1 MSNGTLDFTAADDC
15 AAILPAQYFDHTSR
29 RKLLEGEYRLLAAV
43 LEEAVR
49 SYVVSMSRRT
59 EQQRLDFEQLRC
71 WFRASGS
78 RNRQELFAF
87 ESICDLLGIGAEALR
102 AHLSSIGI
110 LDLPTRLHLIR
121 FPLVSLPRSRRRRAS
136 AHRLHSRGR
145 EVKISHHVPEHY
157 IADE

>member
-1 MSNGTLDFTAADDC
+1 MFNGTLDSTTADDF

-29 RKLLEGEYRLLAAV
+29 RKLLDGEYRLLAAV
-43 LEEAVR
+43 LEEALR

-87 ESICDLLGIGAEALR
+87 ESICDLLGVSAEALR
-102 AHLSSIGI
+102 VHLSSISI
-110 LDLPTRLHLIR
+110 RDLPTRPHLVR
-121 FPLVSLPRSRRRRAS
+121 PPLVSLPRSRRRRAS
-136 AHRLHSRGR
+136 AHRPHSRCR
-145 EVKISHHVPEHY
+145 DEKIPDHVPEGC
-157 IADE
+157 